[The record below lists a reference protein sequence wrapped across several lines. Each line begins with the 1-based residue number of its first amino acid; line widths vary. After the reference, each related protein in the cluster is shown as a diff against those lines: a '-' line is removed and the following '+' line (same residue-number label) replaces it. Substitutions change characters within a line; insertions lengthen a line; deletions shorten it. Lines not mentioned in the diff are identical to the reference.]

1 MKSWVIVLVSAAGLG
16 VMAEDAFAQQR
27 SRSHSSS
34 AQQHRHHS
42 SSAQQH
48 RHHSSSGHQHRHHSS
63 HRHHHHG
70 HHHNHWRGSGI
81 VFAPAYWPWYGYAPA
96 PLYAAPPV
104 VVEPAVAPS
113 MNSGYWYFCPDTR
126 AFYPHVME
134 CRSGWQAMV
143 PGSPPPN

>member
-1 MKSWVIVLVSAAGLG
+1 MKSWVIVLVSAASLGL
-16 VMAEDAFAQQR
+16 MAEDAFAQR
-27 SRSHSSS
+27 SRGNSSS
-34 AQQHRHHS
+34 AGQHRHHS
-42 SSAQQH
+42 TQS
-48 RHHSSSGHQHRHHSS
+48 
-63 HRHHHHG
+63 HG
-70 HHHNHWRGSGI
+70 HHYYNHGHGHHSHGWVGAGI
-81 VFAPAYWPWYGYAPA
+81 VFAPAYWPWYAYPYTPA
-96 PLYAAPPV
+96 PVYAAPPV